1 MELGEE
7 FPEPQAEGRAPTIND
22 LWEAAEPMGPYIITA
37 LRARE
42 LHRRDV
48 NYIVRDGEVKIVNPS
63 TGRVMPTSR
72 WTDDL
77 HQVRIALLMTFCIL
91 QGLAYSS
98 KGRRACYVV
107 CQHHVGGPCCDEC
120 RKRIPLLGMTC
131 VLMIHWSVYA
141 AGH

>member
-7 FPEPQAEGRAPTIND
+7 FVEAQVEGRPPTIND
-22 LWEAAEPMGPYIITA
+22 LWEAADPVGPYIITA

-77 HQVRIALLMTFCIL
+77 HQVWTALIKTDTL
-91 QGLAYSS
+91 Q
-98 KGRRACYVV
+98 K
-107 CQHHVGGPCCDEC
+107 
-120 RKRIPLLGMTC
+120 
-131 VLMIHWSVYA
+131 
-141 AGH
+141 